1 VADVAASA
9 AVDGPEAAPDRAHG
23 TISPERAMLDE
34 LHHLL
39 AGARHQQTVLR
50 ESLATV
56 IGFLERPVD
65 G

>member
-1 VADVAASA
+1 MAEVAVLD
-9 AVDGPEAAPDRAHG
+9 EN
-23 TISPERAMLDE
+23 SPERAMLDE

-39 AGARHQQTVLR
+39 AGARQQQTILR

-56 IGFLERPVD
+56 LGFLERPVD